1 MLQVIESAAPNLS
14 TFKLIGDPVQM
25 SFGISSQVKNLIV
38 GFSFKPNIL
47 SYAITKLPSVFPHLE
62 TLILS
67 SRSEVYFETSQY

>member
-1 MLQVIESAAPNLS
+1 
-14 TFKLIGDPVQM
+14 
-25 SFGISSQVKNLIV
+25 VKNLIV

-67 SRSEVYFETSQY
+67 SMSEVYFETSQY